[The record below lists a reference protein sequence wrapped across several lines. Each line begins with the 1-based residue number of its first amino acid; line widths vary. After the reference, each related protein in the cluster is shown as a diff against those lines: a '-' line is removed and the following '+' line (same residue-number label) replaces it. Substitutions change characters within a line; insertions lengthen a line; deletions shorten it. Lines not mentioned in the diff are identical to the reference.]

1 MCKNAWQLDHNCA
14 DKEGNLHPCFVHLR
28 QSRASW
34 QRKLALG
41 RVSGGH
47 RDSIGDSCLPKVGS
61 KSRPQLVYHTE
72 NLLCYNIY
80 VM

>member
-47 RDSIGDSCLPKVGS
+47 RDSIGDRCLPKVGFLNYGEH
-61 KSRPQLVYHTE
+61 PPLT
-72 NLLCYNIY
+72 Y
-80 VM
+80 VIQHQNQGSS